1 MHILTT
7 YQKNFLQKIQEAGEV
22 GVPLESL
29 DKTSSVTK
37 ALSFLNVRKL
47 IKRQENNYMI
57 TVLGIDLLDKL
68 SRPAETIVQPRTHCY
83 MHERY
88 VPEKN
93 TYYRNEGNRHIA
105 SRGL

>member
-1 MHILTT
+1 MYILTV
-7 YQKNFLQKIQEAGEV
+7 YQNNFLKKIQDAGDV
-22 GVPLESL
+22 GVSLESL

-37 ALSFLNVRKL
+37 ALSFLSARKL
-47 IKRQENNYMI
+47 VKRRENNYMI